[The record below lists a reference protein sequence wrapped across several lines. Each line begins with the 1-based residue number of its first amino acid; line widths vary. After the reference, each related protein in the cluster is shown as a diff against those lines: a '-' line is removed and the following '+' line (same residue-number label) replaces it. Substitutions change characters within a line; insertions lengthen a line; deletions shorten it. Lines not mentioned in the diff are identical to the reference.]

1 MQTKNDAPPGEGVS
15 SPTVKQ
21 LNTTRQ
27 RKTIHIRDWDIRA
40 YRLFSDRV
48 FYDYAGPHDV
58 YHDDSVNCR
67 YWGHVS
73 TNEILAAGGHRDGR
87 RLDSDVPDG
96 WITYVEAWRWSWED
110 DTVALGRATKRFHPD
125 GDFIRAETPR
135 MSTAYLIFDHP
146 EFFTYGLRPQLLLR
160 GKEKPTWYHINLNDT
175 KEPVEGESNLTENE
189 YICTECYYEK
199 QLVKPITLQAGWPTQ
214 RMPYRGCCAECKSE
228 RPDHDGLEALFA

>member
-1 MQTKNDAPPGEGVS
+1 LRGLSPYGASVQTNNEAPPGEGDS

-21 LNTTRQ
+21 LNTTRE
-27 RKTIHIRDWDIRA
+27 RKTIHIHDWDIRA
-40 YRLFSDRV
+40 FRLFGDRV

-96 WITYVEAWRWSWED
+96 WI
-110 DTVALGRATKRFHPD
+110 HPTD
-125 GDFIRAETPR
+125 KNWPTFIPK

-146 EFFTYGLRPQLLLR
+146 EFFTYLRRPQLLSR
-160 GKEKPTWYHINLNDT
+160 GKETPTWYRINLNDT

-189 YICTECYYEK
+189 YICTECYYEA
-199 QLVKPITLQAGWPTQ
+199 QLVKPITLQAGWPNQ
-214 RMPYRGCCAECKSE
+214 WLPYQGCCAECKSE